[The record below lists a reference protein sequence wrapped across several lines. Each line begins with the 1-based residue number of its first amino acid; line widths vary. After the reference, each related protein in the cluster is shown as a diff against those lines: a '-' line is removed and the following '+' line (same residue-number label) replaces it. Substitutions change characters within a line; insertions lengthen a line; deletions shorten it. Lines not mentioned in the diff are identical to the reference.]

1 MSGRFLG
8 TSADP
13 TGPAEPDEPAR
24 PPYLSGHYAP
34 VGLESTVWG
43 LTVHGSL
50 PPELTGRYL
59 RNGHNPP
66 PGVVPSHWFKGSGM
80 VHGLR
85 LCEGRAEWYRNRW
98 VRTPALHDAKAAAAD
113 GTGTAAGGT
122 GPAAGDGGAAT
133 GDGGADGAEDL
144 AASVAG
150 THVIEHAG
158 RILALQEAN
167 LPYELT
173 PELATV
179 GAYDFGGKLN
189 RAMTAHPKEDPVTGE
204 LHFFSYSP
212 LPPHLVYCVA
222 SRDGHIVREETIEGA
237 GPSLMHDFGLTE
249 RYVVWLDLPVVF
261 DPAEQSGIPYR
272 WSDGYRPRIGIMPRT
287 GPPRVTWCEV
297 EPGALL
303 HIANAY
309 EDPAGRVVIEGPRY
323 DRTAWETSWK
333 WWTGAPGHAAV
344 PLVGSLHHR
353 WILDPGSGSAREEP
367 LDDLVTEFPTINDS
381 VLGRPSRYAYAVA
394 FPGSGLEEYALV
406 KYDAATGA
414 RQIAPT
420 GPGRM
425 PGEAVFVPAAGGGD
439 GEAYGGRG
447 GSEDDGYL
455 LTVVSDLHRDA
466 SELIVLD
473 AQDITA
479 APVATVELPHRV
491 PAGIHGSWIPDLPDA
506 ATGP

>member
-1 MSGRFLG
+1 MSGKPFG
-8 TSADP
+8 
-13 TGPAEPDEPAR
+13 EPDRHDEHDKPGK
-24 PPYLSGHYAP
+24 PYVSGHYAP
-34 VGLESTVWG
+34 MAVESTVWG

-85 LCEGRAEWYRNRW
+85 LRDGRAEWYRNRW
-98 VRTPALHDAKAAAAD
+98 VRTPALHSAME
-113 GTGTAAGGT
+113 TAAGGE
-122 GPAAGDGGAAT
+122 GAGAGGEGIAPDGA
-133 GDGGADGAEDL
+133 GADGAADL
-144 AASVAG
+144 IASVAG

-158 RILALQEAN
+158 RVLALQEAN

-173 PELATV
+173 AELATV
-179 GAYDFGGKLN
+179 GAYDFGGKLT
-189 RAMTAHPKEDPVTGE
+189 RAMTAHPKEDPVSGE

-212 LPPHLVYCVA
+212 CPPHLVYYVA

-261 DPAEQSGIPYR
+261 DPAEHSGIPYR
-272 WSDGYRPRIGIMPRT
+272 WSDGYRPRIGLMPRT
-287 GPPRVTWCEV
+287 GPPHVTWCEV

-309 EDPAGRVVIEGPRY
+309 EDPAGRIVVEGPRY
-323 DRTAWETSWK
+323 DRAAWQTSWK
-333 WWTGAPGHAAV
+333 WWTGAPGHASV

-353 WILDPGSGSAREEP
+353 WILDPSAGTAREEP

-381 VLGRPSRYAYAVA
+381 VLGRPSRYGYAVA
-394 FPGSGLEEYALV
+394 FPGGGLEEYALV

-425 PGEAVFVPAAGGGD
+425 PGEAVFVPADGGGGAGG
-439 GEAYGGRG
+439 G

-455 LTVVSDLHRDA
+455 LTLVSDLRRDA

-473 AQDITA
+473 ARDITA

-491 PAGIHGSWIPDLPDA
+491 PAGIHGSWIPDP